1 MTCPFTQPLKRRS
14 ASIAIVLL
22 LLVLAA
28 DPAVAYLKL
37 GTTIDTGS
45 ISLTWR
51 QMPVRYYIT
60 NRDVPNVSVTAFK
73 DAVARAFDSWQA
85 VPTAFITYQFAGYT
99 AALPHEDDGLST
111 LGFLERPDLDR
122 VLASTSFLLD
132 DLTGAIIESDVF
144 LNSAF
149 SWSTSADGE
158 AGHYDVESIA
168 LHEIG
173 HLSGLGHSAL
183 GETELFGAGRRVIA
197 SAAVMFPIAFP
208 AGNVSNRRLRPDDMA
223 GISDLYPNY
232 GFTALTGSVSGRV
245 TKNSQGVF
253 GAHVTAFNPVTG
265 TAIGNFVLSQ
275 QGRFSIAGL
284 RPGSWILRVE
294 PLDDAEIDGFFDS
307 TSEVDLD
314 FRAAYGERLA
324 AVPAGGDS
332 GSIHIRVVAK

>member
-1 MTCPFTQPLKRRS
+1 MTRPFMPLLLF
-14 ASIAIVLL
+14 LL
-22 LLVLAA
+22 LLVA

-60 NRDVPNVSVTAFK
+60 NVDVPNVSVIALK
-73 DAVARAFDSWQA
+73 DAVSRAFDNWQA
-85 VPTAFITYQFAGYT
+85 VPTAYITYQFAGYT
-99 AALPHEDDGLST
+99 AALPHEDDGVST
-111 LGFLERPDLDR
+111 VGFLERPELDR

-132 DLTGAIIESDVF
+132 DLTGAIVESDVF

-149 SWSTSADGE
+149 SWSTSASGE
-158 AGHYDVESIA
+158 TGHYDVESIA

-183 GETELFGAGRRVIA
+183 GETELSGTGRRVLA

-253 GAHVTAFNPVTG
+253 GAHVTAFNPATG
-265 TAIGNFVLSQ
+265 TIIGNFVLSQ

-284 RPGSWILRVE
+284 RPGSWIVRVE
-294 PLDDAEIDGFFDS
+294 PLDDIEIDGFFES
-307 TSEVDLD
+307 GFPLDLD

-332 GSIHIRVVAK
+332 GSIQIRVTAR